1 MAALKENSKKVLAY
15 VVEHDGEDFTAKDIA
30 EATGLEIRSVNGIIT
45 SAFQKKGL
53 MAREEAEITLA
64 DGTHDKVKF
73 IRLTDEGRAFDPEA
87 PEAE

>member
-30 EATGLEIRSVNGIIT
+30 EETGLEVRSVNGIIT
-45 SAFQKKGL
+45 SAFQKKGY
-53 MAREEAEITLA
+53 MVREEAEITLEN
-64 DGTHDKVKF
+64 GTHDKVKF
-73 IRLTDEGRAFDPEA
+73 IRLTDAGRAFDPEA